1 MTYTAHYLSP
11 LGGITLS
18 ANETG
23 LTGLWFDGQKYFGST
38 LAAGARRE
46 AVPVLAQAKEWLDRY
61 FRGED
66 PGPLPPLELRGTPF
80 QREVWGLLL
89 QIPRGQVTTYGRL
102 AARMAGQMGRPS
114 MSAQAVGG
122 AVGHNPISI
131 LVPCHRVIA
140 GDGSLGGYG
149 GASDAKRFLL
159 RLEGASFRE

>member
-1 MTYTAHYLSP
+1 MQYTDTYQSP
-11 LGGITLS
+11 LGGITL
-18 ANETG
+18 ACEADR

-89 QIPRGQVTTYGRL
+89 QIPRGQVNDIRPGWPPG
-102 AARMAGQMGRPS
+102 MAGRWPAIHVRPGR
-114 MSAQAVGG
+114 G
-122 AVGHNPISI
+122 
-131 LVPCHRVIA
+131 R
-140 GDGSLGGYG
+140 
-149 GASDAKRFLL
+149 R
-159 RLEGASFRE
+159 RRT